1 MQTSERAAA
10 WLREVADLV
19 LEKGRAYGDSLGQP
33 VHVFSNLSVVDGIR
47 CRLDDKIARVARGGV
62 YPGDDNLKD
71 LAGYL
76 ALLATVQDEPAEV
89 K

>member
-10 WLREVADLV
+10 WLRSVADLV
-19 LEKGRAYGDSLGQP
+19 IEKGKAYGDSLGKP
-33 VHVFSNLSVVDGIR
+33 VNVFSNLSVADGIR
-47 CRLDDKIARVARGGV
+47 VRLDDKIARVARGGV

-76 ALLATVQDEPAEV
+76 ALLATVEQEPAGV